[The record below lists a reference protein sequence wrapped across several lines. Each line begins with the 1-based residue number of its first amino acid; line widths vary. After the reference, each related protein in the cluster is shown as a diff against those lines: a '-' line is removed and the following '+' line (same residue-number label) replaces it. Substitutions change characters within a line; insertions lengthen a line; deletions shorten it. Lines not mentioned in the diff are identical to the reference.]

1 MKVFISYSWEDEAIA
16 HLLAY
21 ILSRN
26 HIQCL
31 IDRQLSTGKPFDSN
45 LKQMIKE
52 ADQVLLL
59 LTQSSLSSAW
69 VNQEIG
75 FAMAHGK
82 PIWPLAMEE
91 DIEPIGMLSTTQ
103 SYYLFDW
110 SDPPQTIR
118 RLVKVLKDISTD
130 SKPDDYPMKQGFD
143 QIITGKIE
151 RTRFIVD
158 RLQKLRKQKGR
169 PLKLYI
175 QAAFSPFAVSNDR
188 MYKEAG
194 NHSDE
199 YMKLLMKERGLLD
212 EIAKEPRTHLT
223 MLLWPVRA
231 YENQYLAI
239 RYRNLL
245 NWMKKAQGKSNIE
258 YACARYLGPNRLI
271 VPGEFCVAGFKLHHT
286 SGYEMSIVT
295 YDSSKVEDV
304 VKDFEYVYNRVSKGG
319 GTKQRAIKEIES
331 MYRKVSQL
339 STPISMTN

>member
-21 ILSRN
+21 ILNSNR
-26 HIQCL
+26 IECL
-31 IDRQLSTGKPFDSN
+31 IDRQLPTGRPFDPN
-45 LKQMIKE
+45 LRQMIKD
-52 ADQVLLL
+52 ADRVLLL
-59 LTQSSLSSAW
+59 LTKSSLSSAW

-103 SYYLFDW
+103 SYSLFDW

-118 RLVKVLKDISTD
+118 RLVKVLKEAPTD
-130 SKPDDYPMKQGFD
+130 SKPDDYPMRQGFD

-151 RTRFIVD
+151 RTRLIVA
-158 RLQKLRKQKGR
+158 RLRELRGQKGR

-194 NHSDE
+194 NHSDA

-212 EIAKEPRTHLT
+212 ELIKEPRTNLK

-231 YENQYLAI
+231 YENKYLAI

-245 NWMKKAQGKSNIE
+245 NWMRKVQYKSNIE
-258 YACARYLGPNRLI
+258 YACAQYLGPNRLI
-271 VPGEFCVAGFKLHHT
+271 VPGEFCVAGYKLHHT
-286 SGYEMSIVT
+286 SGYEMSAVT
-295 YDSSKVEDV
+295 YDSSKIAGVVE
-304 VKDFEYVYNRVSKGG
+304 DFEYVYDRVSKGG
-319 GTKQRAIKEIES
+319 GTKARAVEEIES
-331 MYRKVSQL
+331 MYKNVSQL
-339 STPISMTN
+339 STPL